1 MLACRRR
8 TRRARSSRLSV
19 SLRHGATAR
28 RTGSWPPVSHHV
40 HESACQCSVVA
51 AHSAAARRADSLPL
65 RHTDQQG
72 WRALRPQPEH
82 APTRPARARPRQS
95 DGPTASCAV
104 AYRFRYCTECSVH
117 LTKTGPHSN
126 PIVNQ
131 HKMVQGARANLR
143 RATQAKEREPSPEHK
158 KASTRKRLP
167 TERGVRP
174 LSALSRRA
182 RSLSLSLLY
191 VCVLVPHAQ
200 APLLSSGGLAA
211 SSWVARGSAHLFS
224 AHLLALEELAQR
236 HEAHVLKGGDALVS
250 DA

>member
-1 MLACRRR
+1 VA
-8 TRRARSSRLSV
+8 
-19 SLRHGATAR
+19 
-28 RTGSWPPVSHHV
+28 SHHV

-72 WRALRPQPEH
+72 WRALRPQPRTCTD
-82 APTRPARARPRQS
+82 APAH
-95 DGPTASCAV
+95 GPSEGESCAGLLTV
-104 AYRFRYCTECSVH
+104 IAPSVRSISQKRAH
-117 LTKTGPHSN
+117 V
-126 PIVNQ
+126 VNQ

-143 RATQAKEREPSPEHK
+143 RATQAKERADGPEHK

-174 LSALSRRA
+174 LSALSGRAPA

>member
-1 MLACRRR
+1 MHRRAPPAHGPVR
-8 TRRARSSRLSV
+8 ATGRRRRARL
-19 SLRHGATAR
+19 L
-28 RTGSWPPVSHHV
+28 
-40 HESACQCSVVA
+40 
-51 AHSAAARRADSLPL
+51 
-65 RHTDQQG
+65 
-72 WRALRPQPEH
+72 
-82 APTRPARARPRQS
+82 
-95 DGPTASCAV
+95 
-104 AYRFRYCTECSVH
+104 YRFRYCTECSVH

-143 RATQAKEREPSPEHK
+143 RATQAKEREPSPKHK

>member
-1 MLACRRR
+1 MA
-8 TRRARSSRLSV
+8 
-19 SLRHGATAR
+19 
-28 RTGSWPPVSHHV
+28 SHHV

-72 WRALRPQPEH
+72 WRALRPQPRTCTD
-82 APTRPARARPRQS
+82 APAHGPSEGSRAGLLTVIAP
-95 DGPTASCAV
+95 
-104 AYRFRYCTECSVH
+104 SVRSISQKRAH
-117 LTKTGPHSN
+117 V
-126 PIVNQ
+126 VNQ

-143 RATQAKEREPSPEHK
+143 RATQAKERADGPEHK

-182 RSLSLSLLY
+182 PARSTSLSLLY

>member
-1 MLACRRR
+1 MPVLSRRSALGGGPPR
-8 TRRARSSRLSV
+8 RLSATPP
-19 SLRHGATAR
+19 HGSTRVAGSEASAR
-28 RTGSWPPVSHHV
+28 TCTDAPAHGPSEGSRAGLLTVTVIAPSVRSISQKRAHV
-40 HESACQCSVVA
+40 
-51 AHSAAARRADSLPL
+51 
-65 RHTDQQG
+65 
-72 WRALRPQPEH
+72 
-82 APTRPARARPRQS
+82 
-95 DGPTASCAV
+95 
-104 AYRFRYCTECSVH
+104 
-117 LTKTGPHSN
+117 
-126 PIVNQ
+126 VNQ

-143 RATQAKEREPSPEHK
+143 RATQAKERADGPEHK

-182 RSLSLSLLY
+182 PARSTSLSLLY

>member
-1 MLACRRR
+1 MPVLSRRSALGGGPPRRLSATPPHGSTRVAGSEASAR
-8 TRRARSSRLSV
+8 TCTDAPAHGPVRATGRRRRARLLTVSV
-19 SLRHGATAR
+19 IA
-28 RTGSWPPVSHHV
+28 P
-40 HESACQCSVVA
+40 SVRSISQKR
-51 AHSAAARRADSLPL
+51 AH
-65 RHTDQQG
+65 
-72 WRALRPQPEH
+72 
-82 APTRPARARPRQS
+82 
-95 DGPTASCAV
+95 
-104 AYRFRYCTECSVH
+104 
-117 LTKTGPHSN
+117 
-126 PIVNQ
+126 IVN

-143 RATQAKEREPSPEHK
+143 RATQAKERADGPEHK

>member
-1 MLACRRR
+1 MPVLSRRGALGGGPPR
-8 TRRARSSRLSV
+8 RLSATPP
-19 SLRHGATAR
+19 HGS
-28 RTGSWPPVSHHV
+28 TGVAGS
-40 HESACQCSVVA
+40 EAC
-51 AHSAAARRADSLPL
+51 
-65 RHTDQQG
+65 
-72 WRALRPQPEH
+72 ALWPQPEPRTD
-82 APTRPARARPRQS
+82 APAHGPSGRVVPLLTVIAPSVRSISQKRA
-95 DGPTASCAV
+95 
-104 AYRFRYCTECSVH
+104 H
-117 LTKTGPHSN
+117 
-126 PIVNQ
+126 IVNQ

-182 RSLSLSLLY
+182 PARSTSLSLLY

>member
-1 MLACRRR
+1 MPVLSRRSALGGGPPR
-8 TRRARSSRLSV
+8 RLSATPP
-19 SLRHGATAR
+19 HGSSH
-28 RTGSWPPVSHHV
+28 GSTRVAGS
-40 HESACQCSVVA
+40 EASA
-51 AHSAAARRADSLPL
+51 PNMP
-65 RHTDQQG
+65 
-72 WRALRPQPEH
+72 RP
-82 APTRPARARPRQS
+82 PTRPRTARQEGSRAGLLTVIAP
-95 DGPTASCAV
+95 
-104 AYRFRYCTECSVH
+104 SVRSISQKRAH
-117 LTKTGPHSN
+117 V
-126 PIVNQ
+126 VNQ

-143 RATQAKEREPSPEHK
+143 RATQAKERADGPEHK

-182 RSLSLSLLY
+182 PARSTSLSLLY

>member
-1 MLACRRR
+1 MPVLSRRSALGGGPPR
-8 TRRARSSRLSV
+8 RLSATPP
-19 SLRHGATAR
+19 HGSTRVAGSEASGSAPNMHR
-28 RTGSWPPVSHHV
+28 R
-40 HESACQCSVVA
+40 
-51 AHSAAARRADSLPL
+51 
-65 RHTDQQG
+65 
-72 WRALRPQPEH
+72 
-82 APTRPARARPRQS
+82 ARARP
-95 DGPTASCAV
+95 V
-104 AYRFRYCTECSVH
+104 AEGSRAGLLTVIAPSVRSISQKRAH
-117 LTKTGPHSN
+117 V
-126 PIVNQ
+126 VNQ

-143 RATQAKEREPSPEHK
+143 RATQAKERADGPEHK

-182 RSLSLSLLY
+182 PARSTSLSLLY